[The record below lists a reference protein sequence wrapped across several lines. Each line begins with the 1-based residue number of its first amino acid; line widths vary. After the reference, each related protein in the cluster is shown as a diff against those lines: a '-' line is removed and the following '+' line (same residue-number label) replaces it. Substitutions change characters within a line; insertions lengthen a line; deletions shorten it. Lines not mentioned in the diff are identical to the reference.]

1 MNQILFTGDEGPEN
15 NQQNFKKQKQP
26 KAPKFKPKKNEVPN
40 FKSFR
45 ADYNSNTMNYN
56 SNQVNYSNSNYT
68 SNKVV
73 DVKKIVIF
81 FSISIIILG
90 FCFIGG
96 SIYAKDQINS
106 EVEANATPLVNVTR
120 NDENNTLDIS
130 VNHIRGIKQITYQ
143 WNDDEEQVINEN
155 NQKAV
160 TETIDLLGGKNIL
173 TITVTEEN
181 GQTVRYQ
188 KEYSV
193 GNVPT
198 ITLENVDNGVKIIA
212 YAEDTIDN
220 VKYSWDDGEY
230 TTIEVGEKNYEGTIN
245 APKGRHSLKIIV
257 TDEEGIPAEKTTTVI
272 GATVPVIDVKLGR
285 KDGAIY
291 FVINAS
297 DEEQLKNVTVKI
309 NGEEVENVQ
318 VNEKTYYAEIKA
330 VDGQNTLEIVAENNN
345 GLKTTITKNLDT
357 STLN

>member
-1 MNQILFTGDEGPEN
+1 MNQILFTGDEGPEKN
-15 NQQNFKKQKQP
+15 QNFKVKQKEP

-45 ADYNSNTMNYN
+45 ADYNSNSMNYN
-56 SNQVNYSNSNYT
+56 TNQVNYNSNYT
-68 SNKVV
+68 SKKIV
-73 DVKKIVIF
+73 DIKKIVIF

-90 FCFIGG
+90 FCLIGG
-96 SIYAKDQINS
+96 SIYAKDQIND

-120 NDENNTLDIS
+120 NDENNTLDITVS
-130 VNHIRGIKQITYQ
+130 HIRGIQQITYQ
-143 WNDDEEQVINEN
+143 WNDGEEQILNEN
-155 NQKAV
+155 NQKNV
-160 TETIDLLGGKNIL
+160 TETIDLMGGKNIL

-212 YAEDTIDN
+212 YAEDTIN
-220 VKYSWDDGEY
+220 NIKYSWDDGEA
-230 TTIEVGEKNYEGTIN
+230 TTIEVGEKNYEGVIN

-272 GATVPVIDVKLGR
+272 GATVPVIEAKLGR
-285 KDGAIY
+285 KNGEIY
-291 FVINAS
+291 FVINVE
-297 DEEQLKNVTVKI
+297 DEEQLKNVKI
-309 NGEEVENVQ
+309 TLNDEEVENVQ
-318 VNEKTYYAEIKA
+318 VNDKTYYVEVKA
-330 VDGQNTLEIVAENNN
+330 LDGENRLVIEAENNN
-345 GLKTTITKNLDT
+345 GLKTTERKSLDT